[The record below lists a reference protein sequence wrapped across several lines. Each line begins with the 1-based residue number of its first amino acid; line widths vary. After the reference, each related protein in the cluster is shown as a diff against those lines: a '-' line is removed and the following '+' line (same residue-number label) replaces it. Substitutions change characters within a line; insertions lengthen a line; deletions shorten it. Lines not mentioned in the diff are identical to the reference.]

1 VAANY
6 RMLVPNYR
14 LPPPNNGL
22 LPANHRL
29 MRVAQP
35 KARRE
40 RWKMSVGYED
50 SSSSRQR
57 KAAVRDAIRFSA
69 FAHPAKAR

>member
-1 VAANY
+1 
-6 RMLVPNYR
+6 MLVPNYR

-29 MRVAQP
+29 MRAAQT

-40 RWKMSVGYED
+40 RWKMSFGYED
-50 SSSSRQR
+50 SSSGRQR
-57 KAAVRDAIRFSA
+57 KAAV
-69 FAHPAKAR
+69 